1 MRYADYDRKVMTE
14 QDLEKYRQYF
24 EKDISDKQKELREFI
39 DRANARL
46 KIIKEYDKN
55 KQFVILG
62 STHKDGRKKEIM
74 LIIRYPEGT
83 QRDERYSFDK
93 IAELRIKLE
102 ELKEKYSGV
111 NWSGFDEE
119 I

>member
-14 QDLEKYRQYF
+14 QDLEKYKQYF
-24 EKDISDKQKELREFI
+24 EKDIFDKQKELQEFV

-46 KIIKEYDKN
+46 KTIKEYDKN

-74 LIIRYPEGT
+74 LIIRYPDGT

-93 IAELRIKLE
+93 IAELREKLA
-102 ELKEKYSGV
+102 ELKEKYSGID
-111 NWSGFDEE
+111 WSQFYEE